1 VCSYHSQCW
10 SLCPF
15 FNWTGDWEAKLWV
28 FILEESSNYN
38 GFILFPLLLCSDP
51 MDSFWNLLGALLKSQ
66 ATSKVA
72 CDTGV
77 LLTVAL
83 GTLVPI
89 VVTFWSQPSTR
100 VVYSTVSLFSVSC
113 YQRVHGTH
121 LKSHTR
127 KAKGSL
133 AIKIQCGLIF
143 FSYEQWYADI
153 SYFFTD

>member
-66 ATSKVA
+66 ATSKGCLWHWCPTNSCLRYIGSHCCHFLITAFNQSGILHCVSVLCFMLSKSA
-72 CDTGV
+72 WDTFK
-77 LLTVAL
+77 
-83 GTLVPI
+83 I
-89 VVTFWSQPSTR
+89 
-100 VVYSTVSLFSVSC
+100 
-113 YQRVHGTH
+113 TH
-121 LKSHTR
+121 RKS
-127 KAKGSL
+127 
-133 AIKIQCGLIF
+133 
-143 FSYEQWYADI
+143 
-153 SYFFTD
+153 